1 MKTFLHIQTQAFAE
15 TSRKLRFVSKHMHD
29 NGFEA
34 KICVMDR
41 LRYGPYWRNK
51 KAEVEQS
58 IYKATLSNDQSSR

>member
-1 MKTFLHIQTQAFAE
+1 MKNILTYPNTSIRGNVKEVAVREQT
-15 TSRKLRFVSKHMHD
+15 H
-29 NGFEA
+29 EA
-34 KICVMDR
+34 NIYGVMDR